1 MSWMPTV
8 TTDEVYRAT
17 LVVEQ
22 RSLLNDHLIQTWS
35 VHSKSYAKR
44 QGATM
49 WLNENIYDM
58 EMRSKELLA
67 QRFDGTL
74 DTRQH
79 NAYEIVSDGTG
90 IYIAKEWELLPP
102 KGKK

>member
-22 RSLLNDHLIQTWS
+22 RSLQDDSLIQTWS
-35 VHSKSYAKR
+35 VHSKSYAKP
-44 QGATM
+44 QGARM
-49 WLNENIYDM
+49 WLNEQIYDM
-58 EMRSKELLA
+58 ERLSKELLTE
-67 QRFDGTL
+67 RFDGTL
-74 DTRQH
+74 DTKH
-79 NAYEIVSDGTG
+79 YKTYEIVADGTD
-90 IYIAKEWELLPP
+90 IYIATGWTPYV

>member
-22 RSLLNDHLIQTWS
+22 RSLLDDHLIQTWS
-35 VHSKSYAKR
+35 VHSKSYAKP

-58 EMRSKELLA
+58 ETNSKKLLEA
-67 QRFDGTL
+67 RFAGTL
-74 DTRQH
+74 DTKQH
-79 NAYEIVSDGTG
+79 NAYEIVADGTG
-90 IYIAKEWELLPP
+90 VFIATGWTPYVK